1 MMPKPRNS
9 QSSHDQASSVRIV
22 PILPLLGRY
31 GGALHAIEMRLR
43 EISPFLPDAIAQS
56 ADDRLDA
63 ALKVLAEM
71 LKE

>member
-1 MMPKPRNS
+1 MTNPQRITPVLVCEGQLSQWPMPL
-9 QSSHDQASSVRIV
+9 V
-22 PILPLLGRY
+22 
-31 GGALHAIEMRLR
+31 LR